1 MGAEYQAWRR
11 ESLSDSL
18 SANNGSRP
26 WFMRTGRKMMV
37 AEPQKQ
43 DVSLE
48 EALSAGE
55 LDEDKRKR
63 VEELI
68 EEEEGA
74 TNRLGGWL
82 GTAVVA
88 FAVFVSLIHLY
99 AAVAGSPPF
108 TGSPIIATY
117 TLRPLHV
124 GLVLALI

>member
-1 MGAEYQAWRR
+1 MMAVEAEKKR
-11 ESLSDSL
+11 
-18 SANNGSRP
+18 
-26 WFMRTGRKMMV
+26 
-37 AEPQKQ
+37 

-48 EALSAGE
+48 EALAAGE
-55 LDEDKRKR
+55 LAEDKRKR

-88 FAVFVSLIHLY
+88 FAVGVSIIHLY

-108 TGSPIIATY
+108 TGSPIIPTY

-124 GLVLALI
+124 GLVLALIYVLFPFAPSMRNRV